1 LVGSSEKDIAFHN
14 VSKRYG
20 ELLAASDINLAV
32 EQGAFIALLG
42 PSGCGKTT
50 CLRMIGGFEEPS
62 EGKVTIRG
70 QDMAGIPAY
79 RRPVN
84 MVFQH
89 YALFPHFNVEQNIA
103 YGLKQA
109 RPRLERTEIGRRV
122 GEALE
127 MVQLSGYGGR
137 RIHQLSGGQQQR
149 VALARALVNKPAVLL
164 LDEPLAALDRKLRT
178 DMQIELQNLQRTLG
192 ITFLLVTHDQE
203 EALSMSSKVCVM
215 NKGCIAQIGTPDE
228 VYNNP
233 ADLFVAGFVGKSNFV
248 DCVVEANDASGHVT
262 TRLSNGHAIKARAAT
277 ALSRGQKARLSIR
290 PETIELKTDAGGDQA
305 IGSGTIKNRIFLGSM
320 VEYAVEMPGLGTLI
334 ATSDQNASKAA
345 TMLPGDTVSILLA
358 ADTSSAYGI

>member
-1 LVGSSEKDIAFHN
+1 LVDPGQNDIEFQN

-20 ELLAASDINLAV
+20 EVLAASDINLSV
-32 EQGAFIALLG
+32 ESGAFIALLG

-70 QDMAGIPAY
+70 KDMAGIPAY
-79 RRPVN
+79 HRPVN

-89 YALFPHFNVEQNIA
+89 YALFPHFNVSQNIA

-109 RPRLERTEIGRRV
+109 RPRLERGEINRRV

-127 MVQLSGYGGR
+127 LVQLGGFGSR

-164 LDEPLAALDRKLRT
+164 LDEPLAALDKKLRT

-192 ITFLLVTHDQE
+192 ITFVLVTHDQE
-203 EALSMSSKVCVM
+203 EALSMSSRVCVM
-215 NKGCIAQIGTPDE
+215 NKGRIVQIGTPDE

-233 ADLFVAGFVGKSNFV
+233 ADLFVAGFVGKSNFF
-248 DCVVEANDASGHVT
+248 DCVIEASDASGRVRA
-262 TRLSNGHAIKARAAT
+262 RLSNGQTITARAA
-277 ALSRGQKARLSIR
+277 ALSIGQKARISVR
-290 PETIELKTDAGGDQA
+290 PEAIDLKSDAGGDQA
-305 IGSGTIKNRIFLGSM
+305 LGSGTIRNRIFLGSSI
-320 VEYAVEMPGLGTLI
+320 EYAVEVQGLGMLI
-334 ATSDQNASKAA
+334 ATSDQHGLASAPL
-345 TMLPGDTVSILLA
+345 LPGTTVSIGVA
-358 ADTSSAYGI
+358 AGASYAYGL